1 MDRAPDVRVVGG
13 EPIDPDGPIVRR
25 LVLPGGEREGQE
37 GLRVAPPGVGLVA
50 VGREALGRDGLN
62 RLQHPESHT
71 RLGREPLDQ
80 ALAGQLGE
88 VVEGIEG
95 GPG

>member
-1 MDRAPDVRVVGG
+1 M
-13 EPIDPDGPIVRR
+13 RR

-50 VGREALGRDGLN
+50 VGREALGRDGLD
-62 RLQHPESHT
+62 RLEHPESHAGI
-71 RLGREPLDQ
+71 RREPLDQ
-80 ALAGQLGE
+80 ALAGELGE